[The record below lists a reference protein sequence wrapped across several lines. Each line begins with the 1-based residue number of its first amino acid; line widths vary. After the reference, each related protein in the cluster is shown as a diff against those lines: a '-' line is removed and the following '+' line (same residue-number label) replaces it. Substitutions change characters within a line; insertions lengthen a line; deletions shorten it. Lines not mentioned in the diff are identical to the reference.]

1 MNRADPDPVLTRWCS
16 DAIFGAFQAY
26 HDHFKEITARARTRF
41 ATRDWHRGQQ
51 DALERLE
58 VVSEVVRQV
67 VMILL
72 AQLGPAV
79 RDKALWARMKEMYSA
94 SARDLAEVE
103 LAETFFNSVTRQ
115 IFATVGIDP
124 NIEFVAPLAEPLAH
138 GDRVCQRWIRD
149 GTTEELFARI
159 LQSFDFGAPFRD
171 LQSDAREAAARFDR
185 HFQALGGAP
194 VDTIELANAIFYRG
208 KGAYLVGRARRGD
221 EISPVI
227 LALLHPEEGIHLDA
241 VLLTE
246 REARIVFS
254 FTRTY
259 FRAQVE
265 RPRDLVA
272 FLRSFLPTKRVSE
285 LYISIGYNKHGKT
298 ELYRELRASLA
309 STHAR
314 FERAEGERGMVM
326 MVFTLPPLDLV
337 FKVIRD
343 RFAPPKSTTRAEV
356 KQKYDLVFRQDRAGR
371 LVDAQEFEHL
381 AFDADR
387 FDPRLL
393 SELLAQAGE
402 CVRREGAQ
410 VIVNHLFV
418 QRRVIPLNLYIR
430 NVSFS
435 AARDAVMDYGQCIK
449 DLAATN
455 TFPGDLLLKNFGVT
469 RAGRVIF
476 YDYDELTLV
485 TACNF
490 RDLPTA
496 REEMDEMRGEPWFFV
511 DEHDVFPEEF
521 LQFLGLPPELEQVFL
536 AAHGDLLTAAYWRE
550 IQQRLRAG
558 EIVHIFPYEQSR
570 RLYPESRRAIPPEAR
585 TLAPPPDA

>member
-1 MNRADPDPVLTRWCS
+1 
-16 DAIFGAFQAY
+16 
-26 HDHFKEITARARTRF
+26 
-41 ATRDWHRGQQ
+41 
-51 DALERLE
+51 
-58 VVSEVVRQV
+58 
-67 VMILL
+67 
-72 AQLGPAV
+72 
-79 RDKALWARMKEMYSA
+79 
-94 SARDLAEVE
+94 
-103 LAETFFNSVTRQ
+103 
-115 IFATVGIDP
+115 
-124 NIEFVAPLAEPLAH
+124 
-138 GDRVCQRWIRD
+138 
-149 GTTEELFARI
+149 
-159 LQSFDFGAPFRD
+159 
-171 LQSDAREAAARFDR
+171 
-185 HFQALGGAP
+185 
-194 VDTIELANAIFYRG
+194 
-208 KGAYLVGRARRGD
+208 
-221 EISPVI
+221 
-227 LALLHPEEGIHLDA
+227 
-241 VLLTE
+241 
-246 REARIVFS
+246 
-254 FTRTY
+254 
-259 FRAQVE
+259 
-265 RPRDLVA
+265 
-272 FLRSFLPTKRVSE
+272 
-285 LYISIGYNKHGKT
+285 
-298 ELYRELRASLA
+298 
-309 STHAR
+309 
-314 FERAEGERGMVM
+314 

-343 RFAPPKSTTRAEV
+343 QFAPPKSTTRAEV

-393 SELLAQAGE
+393 SELMAQAGE
-402 CVRREGAQ
+402 CVRRDGAQ

-435 AARDAVMDYGQCIK
+435 AARDAVLDYGQCIK